1 MNKLLLSLALGL
13 AALAVAGLAVVGV
26 AWVVA
31 MMRLFR
37 VRGYV
42 TRYS

>member
-1 MNKLLLSLALGL
+1 VAAVGL
-13 AALAVAGLAVVGV
+13 AVCIPLAVAFLLR
-26 AWVVA
+26 
-31 MMRLFR
+31 MLHLFR